1 MRVLVFGITLLAASL
16 TLAGE
21 TSSSTHQ
28 SGYESVSDFGGPE
41 AVGNQIRDTDAIRPS
56 QFQLEEAFS
65 SYFDWKKGL
74 NTQHGFATSTSL
86 LMLYQRADESLTD
99 DKEGAG
105 LIFRWQGSWDL
116 VGRDTGHQ
124 GGLRWR
130 LENRSNMRSQ
140 SPSEL
145 GGATGAT
152 ALNPGFGY
160 SGSFDWDLSVINWT
174 QGFAENRIGVTAG
187 RLDFAAY
194 LDAFAF
200 QTFSRGFLNRSFLV
214 NPTLATTGVGALG
227 AVTKGMVTDRL
238 WIGAG
243 IYDGNAAS
251 GDFDWD
257 TVEEGEFLSHLEI
270 GWSPSFD
277 RRGRD
282 RLQLTWWHKDR
293 REAAGVPSG
302 SGWAF
307 SSSWELREGLLTF
320 LRAGHSDGG
329 AGVAAEDAVSLGME
343 AALAGG
349 SVFSVGAGWAK
360 PNRRTHGP
368 DVRDEYVL
376 ETSFRV
382 QITRNFSLLPNLQLL
397 LDPADNPDADS
408 VLVIGLR
415 AGIAL

>member
-1 MRVLVFGITLLAASL
+1 MRFLAFSIALLTASV
-16 TLAGE
+16 TFAEG
-21 TSSSTHQ
+21 TSSLTHQ
-28 SGYESVSDFGGPE
+28 SGYENVSDFGGPE
-41 AVGNQIRDTDAIRPS
+41 AVANQIRDADAIHPS
-56 QFQLEEAFS
+56 LFRLEDVLAG
-65 SYFDWKKGL
+65 YFDWKKGL
-74 NTQHGFATSTSL
+74 KTRHGFATGTSL

-105 LIFRWQGSWDL
+105 FIFRWQGSWDL

-145 GGATGAT
+145 GSATGAA

-160 SGSFDWDLSVINWT
+160 SAAFDWDLSVFNWT
-174 QGFAENRIGVTAG
+174 QGFADNRIGVAAG

-214 NPTLATTGVGALG
+214 NPTLGTTGVGALG
-227 AVTKGMVTDRL
+227 AVARGMVTDQL
-238 WIGAG
+238 WIGG
-243 IYDGNAAS
+243 GLYDANAAS
-251 GDFDWD
+251 GEFDWD
-257 TVEEGEFLSHLEI
+257 TIEEGEFLSHLEI
-270 GWSPSFD
+270 GWSPSFA
-277 RRGRD
+277 RRGKD
-282 RLQLTWWHKDR
+282 RLQLTWWHKDQR
-293 REAAGVPSG
+293 DAAGVPGG

-307 SSSWELREGLLTF
+307 SGSWELREGLLTF

-329 AGVAAEDAVSLGME
+329 AGVAAEDAISFGMQ

-349 SVFSVGAGWAK
+349 SVLSLGAGWAK
-360 PNRRTHGP
+360 PNRRTYGS
-368 DVRDEYVL
+368 DVRDEYVV
-376 ETSFRV
+376 ETSFKVRV
-382 QITRNFSLLPNLQLL
+382 TRNFSLLPNLQVL
-397 LDPADNPDADS
+397 LDPAENPDEDT
-408 VLVIGLR
+408 VVVFGLR